1 VLTHQLKR
9 IRFALALLLVMQT
22 GSPIF
27 SWTSKATAPHN
38 FADIVA
44 PLLSSVVNISTVTE
58 IPRNRI
64 PMEMPNFPPGS
75 PFEEL
80 FRHFLEEGPQARP
93 RKTTSLGSGF
103 IVSQNGKE
111 TLIITCNHVI
121 ADADKIT
128 IILND
133 NSEFEAQVV
142 GRDHRTDLALLKIST
157 DKKLMTVEWGDSDS
171 ARVGEW
177 IIAIGNP
184 FGLSSTVTVGVI
196 STVARNLAI
205 RAPGLETAD
214 YIDGYLQTDASINM
228 GNSGGPMFNVNGK
241 VIGINTAILSPNGGS
256 IGIGFAIPS
265 SIAKSV
271 IEQLKQY
278 GRTKRGW
285 LGVKI
290 QPVTKDIATSL
301 GLSKTGGALVGDLS
315 PQSPA
320 MKAGIKGGDVI
331 LSFNGHEIKESRLL
345 PRIVG
350 EAPIGSKLPIVV
362 WRNGKEIKLDIVVGE
377 FEEAEKEGLISLDG
391 SENKKLDKR
400 QQGRVVLGMVLQGIK
415 PSQYERFGVNENTRG
430 LVITYVDPDS
440 EAAEKGLRP
449 GDVIS
454 EVLLEATRER
464 ITEPAQFI
472 TFVENARKQHKKQ
485 LLVLINRG
493 KDSRF
498 ISLSLE
504 EEAPS
509 EGKKLE
515 KNNQEMNRK

>member
-1 VLTHQLKR
+1 MLTHQLRR
-9 IRFALALLLVMQT
+9 IRFALTLFLVVQT
-22 GSPIF
+22 GSPVF
-27 SWTSKATAPHN
+27 SWAAKETAPHN

-44 PLLSSVVNISTVTE
+44 PLLSSVVNVSTITE

-64 PMEMPNFPPGS
+64 PMDMPNFPPGS

-103 IVSQNGKE
+103 IVSQDAKE
-111 TLIITCNHVI
+111 TLIVTCNHVI

-128 IILND
+128 IILSD

-157 DKKLMTVEWGDSDS
+157 DKKLTIVEWGDSDS
-171 ARVGEW
+171 TRVGEW
-177 IIAIGNP
+177 IIAVGNP
-184 FGLSSTVTVGVI
+184 FGLASTVTVGVI

-205 RAPGLETAD
+205 RAPGLATAD
-214 YIDGYLQTDASINM
+214 YIDGYIQTDASINM

-265 SIAKSV
+265 SIAKGV
-271 IEQLKQY
+271 VEQLKKY

-301 GLSKTGGALVGDLS
+301 GLENTTGALVGDLS
-315 PQSPA
+315 LHSPA

-362 WRNGKEIKLDIVVGE
+362 WRNGKKLILDIVVGE
-377 FEEAEKEGLISLDG
+377 FEEAEKEGLISVEGPED
-391 SENKKLDKR
+391 KKMDKR
-400 QQGRVVLGMVLQGIK
+400 QGRVVLGMVLQAIK

-440 EAAEKGLRP
+440 EATEKGLRP
-449 GDVIS
+449 GDIIS
-454 EVLLEATRER
+454 EVLLEAIRER
-464 ITEPAQFI
+464 VTEPAQFI
-472 TFVENARKQHKKQ
+472 TFVENARKHKKKQ
-485 LLVLINRG
+485 ILLLINRG
-493 KDSRF
+493 RDARF
-498 ISLSLE
+498 ISLSLDE
-504 EEAPS
+504 ENPS
-509 EGKKLE
+509 GGKQSE
-515 KNNQEMNRK
+515 KK